1 MDGITDSTDMNSG
14 KLWETMKDREAWH
27 AVVYALQRTGHNL
40 AINNNKQ
47 QKSLIKRR
55 RDIWSEHAQRK
66 GHVRVQRVGSH
77 LQVKE

>member
-1 MDGITDSTDMNSG
+1 MNLG

-27 AVVYALQRTGHNL
+27 AVVYALQRIGHNL
-40 AINNNKQ
+40 AMNNKQ
-47 QKSLIKRR
+47 QKSLIKR